1 LRSCDHGDHFSTPEA
16 ANEVLPVKQLVEP
29 GDLTL
34 LWEIDE
40 VRLSPD
46 GSRVAITQTRP
57 DEQTNSYV
65 REVYVGPVDGP
76 LEQVDA
82 GGPASMPRWTP
93 DGRLVVV
100 VRAETRWAIRMS
112 SSDGLTGWV
121 AVCEGILDPV
131 EELSVS
137 PDGTRLLFVVREPTD
152 RQWFATP
159 EDRRPPLRLTTLRY
173 REDGIGWTVNTR
185 RQASVV
191 PLAGGDPARLSDGGY
206 DDCHFSWHPDGRSV
220 FFISER
226 HPGWDMTKL
235 NDVFRLSVDEAGGAG
250 TLEQLTATDA
260 EFAWPT
266 CSPDGAL
273 LALNAVDVVRYPE
286 PIQLAVLDLTTR
298 RWRHAAADL
307 DRDVHADSVVWTGS
321 DTLAALVDRSGRI
334 ELIEFDISAG
344 DYRVLLG
351 GDFRVTAFDTRP
363 SAARGA
369 SRSGDDPGRTVFVRS
384 GVTEPPRLLSGLDDA
399 TLDNA
404 VLVHAP
410 NAELAEVRLLMP
422 AEYRPVR
429 VSDGATVDSWL
440 VRPATGAAGSW
451 PLIVW
456 LQGGGSQYGYQ
467 WSHELQLL
475 ASHGYAVLYL
485 NARASAGYGTDWM
498 RAVNGPNAETPGSG
512 WGVADVADVAAVVEH
527 TLDSVAELDRARV
540 GVMGGSYGGLMT
552 AHMMAQTDLFAAG
565 WAERGPYNL
574 YSDAG
579 TKDEAPWFF
588 EAYLGG
594 DHRADPTS
602 YWDASPLRLAD
613 GITTPLAIVHSENDY
628 RCTIGQAEELF
639 MALKLLGR
647 EVEFIRFPG
656 EGHSLT
662 RNGTPVH
669 RLQRLEILTEWFDA
683 HLSR

>member
-1 LRSCDHGDHFSTPEA
+1 MKTSVTR
-16 ANEVLPVKQLVEP
+16 

-34 LWEIDE
+34 LWDIDQ
-40 VRLSPD
+40 VQLSTD
-46 GSRVAITQTRP
+46 ASRVAITQTRP
-57 DEQTNSYV
+57 DEETNSYV
-65 REVYVGPVDGP
+65 REVLLGPADGP
-76 LEQVDA
+76 LEPVDA
-82 GGPASMPRWTP
+82 GGPASMPRWMP

-100 VRAETRWAIRMS
+100 VRAQAGWAIRRS
-112 SSDGLTGWV
+112 GPDGLTGWES
-121 AVCEGILDPV
+121 VCEGIADPV

-152 RQWFATP
+152 RQWYDTP

-185 RQASVV
+185 RQAYLV
-191 PLAGGDPARLSDGGY
+191 PVAGGHPARLSDGIY
-206 DDCHFSWHPDGRSV
+206 DDCQFSWHPDGRSV
-220 FFISER
+220 FFVSER
-226 HPGWDMTKL
+226 HPGWDMVKL
-235 NDVFRLSVDEAGGAG
+235 NDVFQLPVDGGGAAG
-250 TLEQLTATDA
+250 VPERLTATDA

-286 PIQLAVLDLTTR
+286 PIQLAVLDLASKQ
-298 RWRHAAADL
+298 WRHAVPDL
-307 DRDVHADSVVWTGS
+307 DRDVHADSVVWTGT

-334 ELIEFDISAG
+334 ELIEVDVTAG
-344 DYRVLLG
+344 DHRVLVG
-351 GDFRVTAFDTRP
+351 GDFRVTAFDTRAG
-363 SAARGA
+363 AAREGGRQSGA
-369 SRSGDDPGRTVFVRS
+369 SGGRTIFVRS
-384 GVTEPPRLLSGLDDA
+384 AITEPPRLLSGLDDA
-399 TLDNA
+399 TE
-404 VLVHAP
+404 VHTP
-410 NAELAEVRLLMP
+410 NAELAASRLLMP

-440 VRPATGAAGSW
+440 VRPAAGTAGSW

-475 ASHGYAVLYL
+475 ASQGYAVLYL

-498 RAVNGPNAETPGSG
+498 RAVSGPNAEVPGTG
-512 WGVADVADVAAVVEH
+512 WGVADVADVTAVVEH
-527 TLDSVAELDRARV
+527 TLDAVAELDRSRV
-540 GVMGGSYGGLMT
+540 GVMGGSYGGLVT
-552 AHMMAQTDLFAAG
+552 AHMLARTDLFAAG

-594 DHRADPTS
+594 SHRADPES
-602 YWDASPLRLAD
+602 YWEASPLRLAD
-613 GITTPLAIVHSENDY
+613 GITSPLAIVHSENDY

-647 EVEFIRFPG
+647 EVEFVRFPG

-669 RLQRLEILTEWFDA
+669 RLQRLEILAEWFDT